1 MRKLTLIKHLI
12 SLRKE
17 IGYKCESQIYSIINK
32 CNTYIVY
39 ICKQIYSMR
48 ERLIK
53 FLEIENLTSAK
64 FADDIGVQ
72 RSSVSHILSGRNNP
86 SYDFIQKILQ
96 KYKSLNAE
104 WLLLGT
110 GNMKKPVMQGEL
122 FENTTP
128 ELNISKLNESTEQNI
143 DIEANKEVKME
154 NKDLNSIINK
164 SNIVDNHGN
173 IKNIEKIIFFF
184 KDNTFE
190 IFLPSK

>member
-1 MRKLTLIKHLI
+1 MRKITLMKLLPSLTKQ
-12 SLRKE
+12 KN
-17 IGYKCESQIYSIINK
+17 YKCKLYLYSIINK
-32 CNTYIVY
+32 CNAYKVY

-48 ERLIK
+48 ERLIR

-128 ELNISKLNESTEQNI
+128 ELNISMVNKSTVQKM
-143 DIEANKEVKME
+143 DLEVNDSVK
-154 NKDLNSIINK
+154 KDNRNLNSIVNESDIL
-164 SNIVDNHGN
+164 DNHGN
-173 IKNIEKIIFFF
+173 NKNIEKIIFLF
-184 KDNTFE
+184 KDKTFD